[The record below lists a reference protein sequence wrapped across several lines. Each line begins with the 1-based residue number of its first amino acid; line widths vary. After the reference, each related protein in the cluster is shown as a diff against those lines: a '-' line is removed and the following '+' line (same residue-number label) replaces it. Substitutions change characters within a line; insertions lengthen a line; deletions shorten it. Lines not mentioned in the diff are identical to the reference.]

1 MNFKHIKKS
10 VQSGFTLVEL
20 IIVIVI
26 LGILAAVAIPKL
38 SSTSSAAYAGVETAT
53 VGALKSAWSAAY
65 AVNKGVAPNAAQ
77 IAAQMDSPT
86 CTATA
91 GKIGC
96 TNGTVAVT
104 KDGTT
109 ASVFITGAA
118 DNTTIVSSPNSIS
131 AQ

>member
-1 MNFKHIKKS
+1 MNIKNVKKS

-53 VGALKSAWSAAY
+53 LGALKSAWSAAY
-65 AVNKGVAPNAAQ
+65 AVNKGVAPTSTQ

-86 CTATA
+86 CTAA
-91 GKIGC
+91 ADGSIGC
-96 TNGTVAVT
+96 TGVT
-104 KDGTT
+104 KDGTN
-109 ASVFITGAA
+109 ASKFLTGAP
-118 DNTTIVSSPNSIS
+118 DNATIVASPNSIT
-131 AQ
+131 AVP